1 MGDADD
7 SEYIDIQ
14 NVLLYEVDVMMGVV
28 AEVSHDS
35 TRFITP
41 LAAFGVDDYNEPDDE
56 DEDDR
61 RRMQHEFETTN
72 DFEPTVPFMWTT
84 EEWDPRPS
92 INDSS
97 NSGMQVTGI
106 LVWPHF
112 TVEHKVAQMN
122 DTAVLV
128 LELEADDV
136 FGNGASTM
144 FDVDNAT
151 AWNVTVGTTT
161 WMPMSTTE
169 MPETSEEMSSTED
182 LPSTSEMISTTQEDD
197 GKTVEKL
204 TRGLDNVPGYVWLIL
219 LGLFFLVA
227 VGLAFGWYRSKQ
239 TVDDLLARGQGNEV
253 GKSPYVPLNE
263 ADDRLL

>member
-1 MGDADD
+1 
-7 SEYIDIQ
+7 
-14 NVLLYEVDVMMGVV
+14 MMGVV

-61 RRMQHEFETTN
+61 RRMQHEFETTD

-84 EEWDPRPS
+84 EEWDPRPL

-112 TVEHKVAQMN
+112 TVEHKIAQLN
-122 DTAVLV
+122 DTAVIV

-161 WMPMSTTE
+161 WIPMSTTE

-197 GKTVEKL
+197 GKTVDKL
-204 TRGLDNVPGYVWLIL
+204 TRGLDNVRDMCGSFCWGCSSWWRWDSHSDGIDPSKRWMICS
-219 LGLFFLVA
+219 LGDKEMKLEN
-227 VGLAFGWYRSKQ
+227 RRMS
-239 TVDDLLARGQGNEV
+239 R
-253 GKSPYVPLNE
+253 
-263 ADDRLL
+263 